1 MELFIP
7 SLIVL
12 LLSAIFCLFVLPK
25 LSPYVLGMLALAMF
39 GIGIWQHYSMFPYE
53 YRTSS
58 LTDKMREYSGF
69 VMLIALIFAGIFAIL
84 FIHGGNPPAAT
95 DIMPTMP
102 ALPTVFSNNSKS
114 IFNLSG
120 NSGNSGIMGAVENMS
135 KSVTNAFKPANSKTN
150 FLASPSFKIT

>member
-1 MELFIP
+1 MELYIP
-7 SLIVL
+7 PLIVL
-12 LLSAIFCLFVLPK
+12 VLGLIVIFLIIPK
-25 LSPYVLGMLALAMF
+25 LSPYVLAGVALLMF
-39 GIGIWQHYSMFPYE
+39 SLGLWQHYSMFPYE
-53 YRTSS
+53 YRASL
-58 LTDKMREYSGF
+58 LTDKLREYSGF

-120 NSGNSGIMGAVENMS
+120 NSGNSGIMSAVENMS
-135 KSVTNAFKPANSKTN
+135 KTVTNAFKPANSKTN